1 MASFT
6 DKPMQF
12 NPYIQQLPVEEMV
25 KVGMIKQDQYDKG
38 VQKIQ
43 GQIDQV
49 AGLDIYKDVDKAY
62 LQSKLNQLGGN
73 LTTVAAGDFSNF
85 QLVNSVG
92 GMVKQI
98 GNDKIV
104 RTAVGS
110 TAWLRKQQAQ
120 MEKAIS
126 EGKSS
131 QQNQW
136 DFGEKANRYLNS
148 NEVGE
153 TFSDRYTQF
162 TDVNKK
168 WMEVLKQLH
177 PNLTEQDIPYER
189 NADGSLNYNKIAAA
203 MSRVTKETISA
214 DQIENAI
221 HSNLSPDDL
230 NQLNI
235 DGRYQFRGAGVP
247 QLQEYAT
254 KKYNANVKTVDDKIK
269 TLEGYLNLTQSNPEE
284 QDKVNKSIESL
295 KQSKIKLENGLK
307 NELDFMSKNPEE
319 AKSEIYKNG
328 AIFEFANAFSWE
340 TNKTNLLT
348 NPVLEAQHWEKKY
361 ALDQSQFNLSVRSQ
375 NWTEYKGTFDMN
387 MANKNYELAV
397 NKQITDL
404 YGASSGFH
412 TYGGEST
419 DIKSPVTAMKTDAV
433 DRENAANNEFDNLL
447 KQIPGT
453 TSAMLENSLKEYAN
467 GKKDAIPV
475 NFRENADVILSN
487 RTEAL
492 RINTAIN
499 RVDNELKNSKEWKDK
514 EAVVYNLVKDLPELN
529 VTFNGVKYK
538 FTQREIA
545 DYVSKK
551 VANSYASPGG
561 VGMSVINFSSDL
573 TQREKILSK
582 LDPLTKGLNDMK
594 FSDLNPFKKQPESD
608 EIFTNTMIKYE
619 NALGNN
625 MKNYLKSFEETK
637 NKKLLE
643 ITGKYVPVITNINV
657 SNKDGAMSRDTWEG
671 IAGAVL
677 LRYSM
682 PGGTKGGA
690 EGINIKTAREWLN
703 SKDKDNI
710 QYKKLIQGDKTYLV
724 LMNGNSE
731 ALIPLTNIEA
741 SQLPKFKSES
751 SDFQQRVTS
760 AQYMNN
766 GNTNISN
773 DPTLAIL
780 PTSNFGNVK
789 NLSVTADL
797 QWNDKNRSINYIT
810 LNLKTPSGWKPLMLE
825 VPVDAD
831 GALEFANK
839 ANDKYIK
846 NLYLTNSKVPSSW
859 KEEIKNL

>member
-92 GMVKQI
+92 GMVRQI

-104 RTAVGS
+104 QTAVGS

-189 NADGSLNYNKIAAA
+189 NADGSLNYTKIAAA

-221 HSNLSPDDL
+221 NSNLSPDDL

-269 TLEGYLNLTQSNPEE
+269 ALEGYLNLTQSNPEE

-340 TNKTNLLT
+340 TNKTNLLA
-348 NPVLEAQHWEKKY
+348 NPVLESQHWEKTY
-361 ALDQSQFNLSVRSQ
+361 ALDQSKFNLSVRSQ
-375 NWTEYKGTFDMN
+375 NWTEYKGKFDMN
-387 MANKNYELAV
+387 MDNKKYELAV
-397 NKQITDL
+397 NKQMTDL

-419 DIKSPVTAMKTDAV
+419 DIKSPGIAMEIEVQEKTKAEQDIF
-433 DRENAANNEFDNLL
+433 NAML
-447 KQIPGT
+447 KSMPGT
-453 TSAMLENSLKEYAN
+453 TAAMLETNLEDFKTNKNVIPLKW
-467 GKKDAIPV
+467 
-475 NFRENADVILSN
+475 REKADELLDY
-487 RTEAL
+487 RKEAL
-492 RINTAIN
+492 RLTTLISKVEKEILLDPVIANQKKQFDASLATLPTITTGGYTYSQKEILRFLNKKELFTRSTTTGKMRREDLFYDSLDAKEKVLYSAQLNKNAVIPFPASLFVKKDSEN
-499 RVDNELKNSKEWKDK
+499 ERVKNIM
-514 EAVVYNLVKDLPELN
+514 Y
-529 VTFNGVKYK
+529 
-538 FTQREIA
+538 Q
-545 DYVSKK
+545 
-551 VANSYASPGG
+551 YAS
-561 VGMSVINFSSDL
+561 IEQAQLNFA
-573 TQREKILSK
+573 
-582 LDPLTKGLNDMK
+582 NV
-594 FSDLNPFKKQPESD
+594 
-608 EIFTNTMIKYE
+608 
-619 NALGNN
+619 
-625 MKNYLKSFEETK
+625 FE
-637 NKKLLE
+637 NKKNTKLAE
-643 ITGKYVPVITNINV
+643 ISGKYIPVVTNINV
-657 SNKDGAMSRDTWEG
+657 SNKDGATSRNTWEG
-671 IAGAVL
+671 IVGTVL

-690 EGINIKTAREWLN
+690 EGTDIKTAREWLN
-703 SKDKDNI
+703 SKDKDDI
-710 QYKKLIQGDKTYLV
+710 QYKKLIQGDKTFII
-724 LMNGNSE
+724 MMKGTEE
-731 ALIPLTNIEA
+731 AIIPLIPLEA
-741 SQLPKFKSES
+741 NQLPKYSNEPSTIQK
-751 SDFQQRVTS
+751 QVIS

-766 GNTNISN
+766 GNTSISS
-773 DPTLAIL
+773 DPTLAMF
-780 PTSNFGNVK
+780 SRNKFVNVK
-789 NLSVTADL
+789 NLNVTADL
-797 QWNDKNRSINYIT
+797 QWNESNNAINYIN
-810 LNLKTPSGWKPLMLE
+810 LNLKLPSGWKSLE
-825 VPVDAD
+825 LSAPVDVD
-831 GALEFANK
+831 GATEFIYK
-839 ANDKYIK
+839 ANDNYIK
-846 NLYLTNSKVPSSW
+846 NLYLSDTRVPES
-859 KEEIKNL
+859 IKNEIRNLK